1 MAPNFTEE
9 YEDVTEETNLDLP
22 TSPMDAQRLLLDRAL
37 NRGKWLHSE
46 SSAADEMSLH
56 TVPSMF
62 SLVSI
67 PSHFEGLNINTDNN
81 EVCVLNR
88 SSPIY
93 SAKMMY
99 HGLEIKLAHQLVFN
113 A

>member
-1 MAPNFTEE
+1 MSPNLEKEE
-9 YEDVTEETNLDLP
+9 HEDVTEKVHLDLP
-22 TSPMDAQRLLLDRAL
+22 TSPIDAQHLLVDRATSHS
-37 NRGKWLHSE
+37 RQLHSE

-81 EVCVLNR
+81 EVSIQGDFKYLKN
-88 SSPIY
+88 
-93 SAKMMY
+93 
-99 HGLEIKLAHQLVFN
+99 
-113 A
+113 